1 VLSSGSAVSEA
12 VAHGEHAAG
21 DSRSGSRLRVGGL
34 TPFTSIDFP
43 GQLSAVVW
51 VQGCPWRCGYCHNPH
66 LQARDELAAGSRPWP
81 EVVSWLGRRVGL
93 IDAVVFSGGEPTID
107 VGLRGAMEEVRA
119 LGLAIGLHTGGI
131 YPRRLAEVLPLVDW
145 VGMDV
150 KAPLSRPELLDQ
162 VVGVRAV
169 ADHVARSLS
178 EVLLSGVKFE
188 CRTTAHPAYLA
199 EPDLLSLAAELSL
212 LGVQH
217 YALQIARPVAGAS
230 LALDACAGYP
240 SAAALAKLEAL
251 FPAFTLR
258 RE

>member
-1 VLSSGSAVSEA
+1 VLGSSHAMTDA
-12 VAHGEHAAG
+12 VAHSERATGG
-21 DSRSGSRLRVGGL
+21 RRYGSHLRVGGL

-66 LQARDELAAGSRPWP
+66 LQSRDALAAGSRPWP
-81 EVVSWLGRRVGL
+81 DVVSWLGRRVGL

-107 VGLRGAMEEVRA
+107 AGLRGAMEEVRA
-119 LGLAIGLHTGGI
+119 LGLAVGLHTGGI

-145 VGMDV
+145 VGVDV
-150 KAPLSRPELLDQ
+150 KAPLSRPELLDE
-162 VVGVRAV
+162 VVGVPAV
-169 ADHVARSLS
+169 ADHVARSLA

-212 LGVQH
+212 LGVQN
-217 YALQIARPVAGAS
+217 YAVQIARPVAGAP

-240 SAAALAKLEAL
+240 SATALAQFEAL
-251 FPAFTLR
+251 FSTFTLR